1 MPTTDYREVV
11 VDVVACT
18 TVLVQRSERR
28 RQPKK
33 RGLKFEI
40 DNGLWAIGYGSEST
54 ERESVIIHLG
64 ALVYFHFKRHVH
76 MTYM

>member
-1 MPTTDYREVV
+1 MPTTDCREVV

-40 DNGLWAIGYGSEST
+40 DNGLWAIVVV
-54 ERESVIIHLG
+54 RIDRARVIISVH
-64 ALVYFHFKRHVH
+64 FHFKRHVH
-76 MTYM
+76 MTYMYMYIY

>member
-54 ERESVIIHLG
+54 ERESSFISVH
-64 ALVYFHFKRHVH
+64 FHFKRHVH

>member
-1 MPTTDYREVV
+1 MWWP
-11 VDVVACT
+11 
-18 TVLVQRSERR
+18 VQLYSYNEASSAARR

-54 ERESVIIHLG
+54 ERESSFISVH
-64 ALVYFHFKRHVH
+64 FHFKRHVH

>member
-1 MPTTDYREVV
+1 MPTTDCREVV

-54 ERESVIIHLG
+54 ERESSFISVH
-64 ALVYFHFKRHVH
+64 FHFKRHVH